1 MAQRGDV
8 QLTVGLTTDD
18 IDAAASDL
26 RDRLESIFDASA
38 GQNLSIEMQQLLNT
52 LIEDNAQLTSMQEKI
67 QELGNKEFTTPAY
80 EKELDKFAEA
90 KVEFDR
96 VSKAADEM
104 RVKLEQATAKATI
117 PPEATAQWQRY
128 QNRIAVWT
136 NQYAE
141 LEQKLRY
148 TETELKRATS
158 TMRRFQ
164 TIAAKTGSERDLA
177 NYYKWSGKVAELGA
191 QTRQY
196 SVELGKLEDMAT
208 KAAAGLQRLKEQ
220 GGFIK
225 TEKWVELQRMND
237 ELQKYVT
244 QQEAAKKAMDD
255 STAAMQRLD
264 DAGKG
269 VTAGKDTE
277 QYKNL
282 WESLS
287 KKVNRVTVDIRKF
300 NQASTGTDL
309 SGITRPWQLLI
320 NVINQGPRAVYQ
332 FTDAIAATLPP
343 AFQVAY
349 AAAKKLTDLVVGALK
364 ESWELVAGTIKKG
377 FVKAVNS
384 ATSAVKQLAKAL
396 LSLTGKVMLGPF
408 TKLADSIKNIKKQAD
423 SSIPSLKQMGRAF
436 IQYGLGARSLY
447 FFVRKLRTALFEGFG
462 DLAVA
467 YEPFNAAMSQII
479 TSLSYLRNSFV
490 AAFAPIIQYVSPA
503 LSLLINKLAA
513 AVQMLG
519 QFIAALTGKEF
530 VMAMPVYQDYASTTK
545 AGAAA
550 AKEAAAAEKDAA
562 KQEKNR
568 AKALKEIQRT
578 IAGFDDVEILKEPKD
593 TSSGTGG
600 ASSPAGSGG
609 GGGGGLTF
617 KTAPVA
623 EGLQKFADMIK
634 KAWLQADFYDLG
646 ILMAK
651 QLGNLLRTFH
661 ENVPKI
667 EAFLNRVA
675 KSIATFLAGFLS
687 VHDTFKVLGV
697 VIADAINLVFSAINT
712 FLSTFMALDGFKNL
726 GKDIYY
732 AVVNALTNI
741 DWSTIYTVFMKL
753 GAGIAQ
759 TLNEVLTKP
768 DLWELIFQ
776 TLCNALRA
784 VVLRFYFFAA
794 KLKWGEIGTAIGAG
808 IVKGIETFPFQA
820 IAQSAATFITGIFTA
835 LGNMA
840 RKVESEGGWYSL
852 GAKIGGAI
860 MTFFN
865 GVFTK
870 ENGQSLGV
878 FVNGIFTTLD
888 GIIATTDFDQLAQDI
903 IDFIAGFFSEFDWQ
917 EHADSILHVIN
928 ALLNKFIEFTRSE
941 EWENIVKEIWQY
953 ISTSPEVKQFLE
965 NVWTTIET
973 IAKAKLLLAMSK
985 FLALGGMIA
994 FGILKG
1000 IVFGPAM
1007 LAQFLLDNVFTP
1019 IWNKIK
1025 SIFGISSP
1033 AKKMEPLGK
1042 FIGAGLLEG
1051 IKEKF
1056 KNISAWVRNHIFTPV
1071 KNGLDDAFGIVGGVA
1086 SKIKSIG
1093 NAVVSGFKKGAD
1105 EKKSELDTETKQI
1118 NTDTQKNL
1126 SAGDWKGIGSTAIN
1140 SMKSGID
1147 SVKDR
1152 IHTVSQAINQS
1163 MFRAL
1168 EAGQWRTIGTRAITA
1183 IQDGMN
1189 TIKPYITQTASNIQ
1203 NSIFNAF
1210 NNGNWF
1216 SIGDNIIN
1224 GIWRGLSSGWNWLYN
1239 KVWNLAVDLYNAAMR
1254 ALGIHSPSKVFAEKV
1269 GEMIPAGI
1277 GMGITD
1283 NESAATKPIEEMSE
1297 SLVDTAKKIKIP
1309 PIAMGEV
1316 IPTNTATQEDSAV
1329 TLNSLLDV
1337 LQSLESDVVKRD
1349 ELEEIITN
1357 IVRTYMNID
1366 FYIGDEKL
1374 ARHANKGNSILD
1386 RRYHPVTT

>member
-1 MAQRGDV
+1 MPQQKDV
-8 QLTVGLTTDD
+8 TISFGLDAED
-18 IDAAASDL
+18 ITAAALKL
-26 RDRLESIFDASA
+26 RSTIEEIFKATEGKNTTAAFDQFADNLRSVYFDTDKMLGRLMELENTKILPKEYGEVTAQIK
-38 GQNLSIEMQQLLNT
+38 GLETELNT
-52 LIEDNAQLTSMQEKI
+52 AIDTYTKLNQQINSLNKQLNERPNYKNTEYYR
-67 QELGNKEFTTPAY
+67 ELSDTVMNRLLPAY
-80 EKELDKFAEA
+80 EAEAQKLQDLQRQLQNAETQAKKFQAISQYTGNTTAFDKWSNRAAELKKQIDIVSGNMDSLNRYAESYAETMQALYTKDKVFIDRRKSVIDELKADYDSAKTKADDLQKTINELSAKLGEMEKNAPTGANTKEYIDILDK
-90 KVEFDR
+90 
-96 VSKAADEM
+96 
-104 RVKLEQATAKATI
+104 LERKISRTFI
-117 PPEATAQWQRY
+117 
-128 QNRIAVWT
+128 NI
-136 NQYAE
+136 
-141 LEQKLRY
+141 
-148 TETELKRATS
+148 
-158 TMRRFQ
+158 RRFEQ
-164 TIAAKTGSERDLA
+164 TGPP
-177 NYYKWSGKVAELGA
+177 
-191 QTRQY
+191 
-196 SVELGKLEDMAT
+196 
-208 KAAAGLQRLKEQ
+208 
-220 GGFIK
+220 
-225 TEKWVELQRMND
+225 
-237 ELQKYVT
+237 
-244 QQEAAKKAMDD
+244 QE
-255 STAAMQRLD
+255 
-264 DAGKG
+264 
-269 VTAGKDTE
+269 
-277 QYKNL
+277 
-282 WESLS
+282 
-287 KKVNRVTVDIRKF
+287 
-300 NQASTGTDL
+300 
-309 SGITRPWQLLI
+309 GITGWKVLI
-320 NVINQGPRAVYQ
+320 NTINQGPKAAFQ
-332 FTDAIAATLPP
+332 FADTIAATLPP

-349 AAAKKLTDLVVGALK
+349 AAARKLTDLVIGALK
-364 ESWELVAGTIKKG
+364 ESFDLVTGTIKRG
-377 FVKAVNS
+377 FIKAVTTAAIS
-384 ATSAVKQLAKAL
+384 VKQLAKAL
-396 LSLTGKVMLGPF
+396 LQLTGNVMLGPL
-408 TKLADSIKNIKKQAD
+408 KRLADSIKNIKKQAD
-423 SSIPSLKQMGRAF
+423 SSIPSIKQMGRAF

-467 YEPFNAAMSQII
+467 YEPFNAAMSQLMA
-479 TSLSYLRNSFV
+479 SLSYLRNSFV

-550 AKEAAAAEKDAA
+550 AKEAATAEKEAA

-568 AKALKEIQRT
+568 AKALKEIART
-578 IAGFDDVEILKEPKD
+578 IAGFDDVEILKEPKNTD
-593 TSSGTGG
+593 SGTSG
-600 ASSPAGSGG
+600 ASSPSGSGG

-646 ILMAK
+646 VLMAK
-651 QLGNLLRTFH
+651 QLGNLLRAFH

-667 EAFLNRVA
+667 EAFLNKVA

-687 VHDTFKVLGV
+687 VNDTFKVLGV
-697 VIADAINLVFSAINT
+697 AVADVINLIFSAINT

-732 AVVNALTNI
+732 AIVNALANI
-741 DWSTIYTVFMKL
+741 DWSTIYTVFATL

-768 DLWELIFQ
+768 DLWELIFE
-776 TLCNALRA
+776 TLCNSLRA
-784 VVLRFYFFAA
+784 IVLRFYFFAA
-794 KLKWGEIGTAIGAG
+794 KLKWGDIGTAIGSG
-808 IVKGIETFPFQA
+808 LIKGIETFPFQA

-840 RKVESEGGWYSL
+840 RKVESEGGWYKL

-928 ALLNKFIEFTRSE
+928 TLLSKFLEFTRSE
-941 EWENIVKEIWQY
+941 EWEKIVGEIWQY

-965 NVWTTIET
+965 NIWGTIQT

-994 FGILKG
+994 LGILKG

-1007 LAQFLLDNVFTP
+1007 LGQFLLDNVFTP

-1042 FIGAGLLEG
+1042 NIGAGLLEG
-1051 IKEKF
+1051 VKEKF
-1056 KNISAWVRNHIFTPV
+1056 KGVDKWIKDNIFTPF
-1071 KNGLDDAFGIVGGVA
+1071 KSGLDTAFGIAGGVA

-1105 EKKSELDTETKQI
+1105 EKKSELNTETKSI

-1126 SAGDWKGIGSTAIN
+1126 SAGDWKGIGSKAIN

-1147 SVKDR
+1147 GAKDGVHR
-1152 IHTVSQAINQS
+1152 VAQNINQS
-1163 MFRAL
+1163 MFKAL
-1168 EAGQWRTIGTRAITA
+1168 ESGQWRTIGTKALSA

-1189 TIKPYITQTASNIQ
+1189 TIKPYLMQTAHNIQ
-1203 NSIFNAF
+1203 NSLYNAF
-1210 NNGNWF
+1210 TSAVNWF
-1216 SIGDNIIN
+1216 NVGDNIIE
-1224 GIWRGLSSGWNWLYN
+1224 GIWRGIRGGWNWLYN
-1239 KVWNLAVDLYNAAMR
+1239 KVWNLAVDLYNAACR

-1277 GMGITD
+1277 GVGITD
-1283 NESAATKPIEEMSE
+1283 NESSATKPIEDLSDN
-1297 SLVDTAKKIKIP
+1297 LVDTAKQIKIP

-1316 IPTNTATQEDSAV
+1316 IPTNTATQEDTTI

-1337 LQSLESDVVKRD
+1337 LQSLESDMVKRD

-1366 FYIGDEKL
+1366 FHIGDEKL
-1374 ARHANKGNSILD
+1374 ARHVNRGNSLLD
-1386 RRYHPVTT
+1386 RRYNPVAT